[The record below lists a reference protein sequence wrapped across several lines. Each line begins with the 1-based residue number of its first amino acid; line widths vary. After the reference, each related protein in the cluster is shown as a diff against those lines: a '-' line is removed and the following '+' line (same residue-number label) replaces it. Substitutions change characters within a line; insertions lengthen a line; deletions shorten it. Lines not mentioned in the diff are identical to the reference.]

1 MSEAHNAD
9 ELKSLR
15 ESVRDMH
22 RQVVSLNDQLDAQ
35 AAEITSLKRNLAVAS
50 TWINELLGARS

>member
-15 ESVRDMH
+15 ESVSDMH
-22 RQVVSLNDQLDAQ
+22 RQVVSLNDQLDVQ
-35 AAEITSLKRNLAVAS
+35 DAEIASLKRNLAIAS
-50 TWINELLGARS
+50 AWINELLGARS

>member
-15 ESVRDMH
+15 ESVSDMH
-22 RQVVSLNDQLDAQ
+22 RQVVSLNDQLDVQ
-35 AAEITSLKRNLAVAS
+35 AAEIASLKRNLSVAS

>member
-1 MSEAHNAD
+1 MSEAHNDD

-15 ESVRDMH
+15 ESVSDMH
-22 RQVVSLNDQLDAQ
+22 RQAVNLNDQLDAQ
-35 AAEITSLKRNLAVAS
+35 AIEIASLKRNLAVAS

>member
-1 MSEAHNAD
+1 MSESHNAD

-15 ESVRDMH
+15 ERVFDM
-22 RQVVSLNDQLDAQ
+22 RCQAVNLNDQLDAQ
-35 AAEITSLKRNLAVAS
+35 AIEIASLKRNLAVAS